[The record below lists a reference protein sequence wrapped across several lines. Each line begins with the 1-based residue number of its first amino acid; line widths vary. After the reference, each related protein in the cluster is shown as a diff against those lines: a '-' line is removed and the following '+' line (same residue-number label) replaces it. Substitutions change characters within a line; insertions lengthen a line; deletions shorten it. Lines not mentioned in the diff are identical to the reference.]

1 MKTFISDYISELAY
15 LFNEMAPWLLLGLV
29 FAGLLRVFFPQNKV
43 QRYMGKPTVKSAINA
58 SLLGIPMPL
67 CSCGVIP
74 AGISF
79 FRNGA
84 SKGATNSFLIST
96 PQTGVDSIFA
106 TYSMLGWPF
115 AVLRP
120 IVAFVTGIA
129 GGILTNWLVKDKPAG
144 QASGKVAFSGLAID
158 RQAAKQPGR
167 SLLNTPKP
175 GKAQTAVCA
184 GASCGCQPATQKRHA
199 LIEATHYA
207 FIELLQDI
215 AKWLIIGFLIAAL
228 ISVLLPDN
236 FFSLFQGLGIIEI
249 LVILAASVP
258 IYICAT
264 GSIPIAAVLLMKG
277 VSPGAALVFLMAGPA
292 TNAATM
298 TVIGKTM
305 GRKSLLVYLGTITG
319 GAILFGLLIN
329 WLIPADFILDKIV
342 HIHANG
348 QHEMIP
354 QWVQTGSSVLL
365 IAALIF
371 GYFYTRHTK
380 AKQKSSAM
388 THKTLKVEGMT
399 CSHCEASITANLL
412 KLDGI
417 NEVIADRNKSVVRIA
432 GPKISLDEVEKTI
445 TSLGYQYKGEM
456 E

>member
-1 MKTFISDYISELAY
+1 MGSLAICTKIFCPAFNTSVILPSLKISGSDWIFDNEEIRFFLELARITSY
-15 LFNEMAPWLLLGLV
+15 NV
-29 FAGLLRVFFPQNKV
+29 CYTKLLR
-43 QRYMGKPTVKSAINA
+43 
-58 SLLGIPMPL
+58 
-67 CSCGVIP
+67 
-74 AGISF
+74 
-79 FRNGA
+79 
-84 SKGATNSFLIST
+84 
-96 PQTGVDSIFA
+96 
-106 TYSMLGWPF
+106 
-115 AVLRP
+115 
-120 IVAFVTGIA
+120 
-129 GGILTNWLVKDKPAG
+129 LVKDKPAG

-264 GSIPIAAVLLMKG
+264 GSIPIAAVLLLKG

-342 HIHANG
+342 HI
-348 QHEMIP
+348 
-354 QWVQTGSSVLL
+354 
-365 IAALIF
+365 
-371 GYFYTRHTK
+371 R
-380 AKQKSSAM
+380 
-388 THKTLKVEGMT
+388 
-399 CSHCEASITANLL
+399 
-412 KLDGI
+412 
-417 NEVIADRNKSVVRIA
+417 
-432 GPKISLDEVEKTI
+432 I
-445 TSLGYQYKGEM
+445 TSYNVCYTKLLRI
-456 E
+456 